1 MSTTMSLHIIDTLQ
15 FARRM
20 QKAGLDQKVAEELAE
35 AIKETQTQSVEGLAT
50 KYDLKMLEQA
60 TKQDIKML
68 EQTTKQNLEILKK
81 DIIIKLGSLIAVSV
95 AILAALIKL

>member
-50 KYDLKMLEQA
+50 KQDLKDLELATKHDLKMIERDIKNLEQ
-60 TKQDIKML
+60 KI
-68 EQTTKQNLEILKK
+68 IL
-81 DIIIKLGSLIAVSV
+81 KLGSLIAVSV